1 MPDLVRLGAALV
13 VAAAVIGVLI
23 WKARRA
29 KRRLDVDE
37 GWTAFARARRFAVTP
52 ATLVTPTTFVGDWE
66 GVRVSVQ
73 VNDALN
79 RVSVS
84 GPLELRMGPTLM
96 VTRTAGSGG
105 VDQIIDVQG
114 ADRAR
119 VVAILDHPL
128 CREPV
133 AALLER
139 YPTLRLSSS
148 SLAIDLVGTTAFPDD
163 LDARLDAVVAAATA
177 IQAACAELRGP
188 AWVAPKDDTPAP
200 AAPTPAPAATPAP
213 STPDS
218 VEPDE
223 DTSDDPTDPPAPVQP
238 AAPVPRP
245 EPDDPITEPL
255 PDLADDG
262 PVDQQDAVADLIQQ
276 LDVSTLSPA
285 NRARILEQTGELEFL
300 LAIDQVE
307 ATPTSAAAP
316 YGGGKTL
323 RGRLPSKPLSR
334 VQVRVPAGHPL
345 TEQEL
350 PWSAQVSVRA
360 RAADWDAFGRTL
372 QLDA

>member
-1 MPDLVRLGAALV
+1 
-13 VAAAVIGVLI
+13 
-23 WKARRA
+23 
-29 KRRLDVDE
+29 
-37 GWTAFARARRFAVTP
+37 
-52 ATLVTPTTFVGDWE
+52 
-66 GVRVSVQ
+66 
-73 VNDALN
+73 
-79 RVSVS
+79 
-84 GPLELRMGPTLM
+84 MGPTLM

-262 PVDQQDAVADLIQQ
+262 PVDQRDAVADLIQQ